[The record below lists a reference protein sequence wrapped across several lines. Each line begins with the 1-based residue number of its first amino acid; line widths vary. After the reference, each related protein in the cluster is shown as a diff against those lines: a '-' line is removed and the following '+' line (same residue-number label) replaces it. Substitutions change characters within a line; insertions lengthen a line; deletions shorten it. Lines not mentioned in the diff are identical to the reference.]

1 MTRSLAF
8 LCGVLGL
15 AVLVCLPLVLTPHQL
30 HVAFQILLFGYLT
43 YCWNILGGFA
53 GQPSFGHALFMAVG
67 AYTST
72 VLLLN
77 FGVSPWIGMIAGAM
91 LAGLLGLFIGYL
103 SFRYGIRGTYFGL
116 VTVAFTEIARIVALN
131 VPAIGGALGLYIPI
145 QSNSFWQ
152 LKFVDKTAYYY
163 VAVVFLL
170 LVLAVTAWLER
181 SPTGHKLVAIREN
194 EDAARALG
202 VDVIRYKLFA
212 TALSASMTA
221 LGGTLYAHYV
231 TFIDPNS
238 LLNLNMAL
246 EITIYSIVGGVGTLF
261 VPLIGAA
268 FLLPLADA
276 VRSALGQSY
285 AGIHLV
291 VYGAVLMA
299 VILYLPEGL
308 FGLIRALRTAREPSN
323 AARGTTAAAV
333 KEVAP

>member
-1 MTRSLAF
+1 MTRAAGIACGALA
-8 LCGVLGL
+8 LLALVALPRVLG
-15 AVLVCLPLVLTPHQL
+15 PHQM

-77 FGVSPWIGMIAGAM
+77 FGLSPWLGMLAGGA

-103 SFRYGIRGTYFGL
+103 SFRYGIKGTYFGL
-116 VTVAFTEIARIVALN
+116 VTVAFTEIGRVIALN

-145 QSNSFWQ
+145 QSTDFWQ

-163 VAVVFLL
+163 VALGFLIL
-170 LVLAVTAWLER
+170 ALAVTAWLQR
-181 SPTGHKLVAIREN
+181 SPVGHRLLAIREN
-194 EDAARALG
+194 EDAAQALG
-202 VDVIRYKLFA
+202 VDVLRYKLFA
-212 TALSASMTA
+212 TMLSAFLTA

-231 TFIDPNS
+231 TFIDPNT

-261 VPLIGAA
+261 GPLIGAV
-268 FLLPLADA
+268 FLLPIADLM
-276 VRSALGQSY
+276 RIALGQSY

-299 VILYLPEGL
+299 VILFVPEGL
-308 FGLIRALRTAREPSN
+308 MGLIDRAWRRRAIPARLTEASE
-323 AARGTTAAAV
+323 AA
-333 KEVAP
+333 P